1 MPWTAPPAGAPP
13 EPGGGVF
20 TRIHNLTGAP
30 AIALPCGWTAAGLPV
45 GLQLCAPPG
54 ADLTLLA
61 VAARVEAIVGF
72 SSVPRR

>member
-1 MPWTAPPAGAPP
+1 M
-13 EPGGGVF
+13 F

-30 AIALPCGWTAAGLPV
+30 AIALPCGWTSAGLPV

-61 VAARVEAIVGF
+61 VAARVEAILGF
-72 SSVPRR
+72 SPVPG